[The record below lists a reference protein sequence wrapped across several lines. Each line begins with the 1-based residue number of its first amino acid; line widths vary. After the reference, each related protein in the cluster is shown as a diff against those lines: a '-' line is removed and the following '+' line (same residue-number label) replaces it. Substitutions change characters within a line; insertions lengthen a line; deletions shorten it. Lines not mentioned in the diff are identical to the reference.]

1 MCSIILK
8 IKAFVLF
15 NSKICLIFKITSI
28 SFFIVYLVRHHSHA
42 FFKHVFNYLDLKF
55 LFSKPNIF
63 RDSIYWVFIPMK
75 NNKHYFI
82 FPFSLYV
89 MSSFVK
95 ISPVFFFFFLVS
107 FFIFLVSSD
116 CSKFLV
122 SLQSSK
128 KVYFTHCFPVFSLL
142 SWRIPIFHVIM
153 PPHWNPFLF
162 SS

>member
-15 NSKICLIFKITSI
+15 NSKICLIFKITPI

-55 LFSKPNIF
+55 LFSKSNIF

-75 NNKHYFI
+75 NNKHYFT

-95 ISPVFFFFFLVS
+95 ISPVFFFFWYHFL
-107 FFIFLVSSD
+107 FFFVSSD

-122 SLQSSK
+122 SPQSSK
-128 KVYFTHCFPVFSLL
+128 KVYFTNCFPVF
-142 SWRIPIFHVIM
+142 
-153 PPHWNPFLF
+153 
-162 SS
+162 